1 MIKRYKN
8 YENKL
13 DWLKR
18 NKKFSFYFD
27 NEFFV
32 KNTDYVKSYLETLTK
47 QPTSSQFRTIAL
59 LCDLSL
65 LYTDDIDKKYR
76 EYKKETSTKK
86 KLEIRYGRDRVSVFE
101 EKLRNKPKPIINSY
115 WTVKYWMNKGLTEEE
130 AKKKISEIQSENSK
144 KGKGKITNYKILSP
158 LSVEYWKHQGFTDK
172 EEIERLRRPYLD
184 KCTNRLSRYIE
195 KYGEEKG
202 LEVFQNGINRRH
214 QTMLERYGAKV
225 PVAGVSK
232 ESLRFLIKVYKILR
246 KNGIDKNDIVWGISG
261 RKEFVLTD
269 FTKKRS
275 YFYDFVIKSK
285 KVIIEYNNL
294 FWHPR
299 EGEEW
304 RGFAD
309 YSEAMDSQK
318 LKEELAISRGYT
330 VHYVWNDDDL
340 EQKATYLSEVI
351 LNDRN

>member
-1 MIKRYKN
+1 MTKRYKD

-32 KNTDYVKSYLETLTK
+32 KNTNYIKNYLETLTK

-65 LYTDDIDKKYR
+65 LYTDEIEEKYK
-76 EYKKETSTKK
+76 EYKKEISTKK
-86 KLEIRYGRDRVSVFE
+86 KLEIRYGKDRVFIFE
-101 EKLRNKPKPIINSY
+101 EKLKNRPKVNRVTY
-115 WTVKYWMNKGLTEEE
+115 WNVGYWVDRGLTEDE

-144 KGKGKITNYKILSP
+144 RGKSKITNYKILNP
-158 LSVEYWKHQGFTDK
+158 LSVEYWKHLGYADK
-172 EEIERLRRPYLD
+172 DEIERLRRPYLD

-202 LEVFQNGINRRH
+202 LEVFQNGIKRRH

-232 ESLRFLIKVYKILR
+232 ESLRFLIKVYRILR
-246 KNGIDKNDIVWGISG
+246 KNGIDKNDVVWGISG

-269 FTKKRS
+269 FDKKKS

-285 KVIIEYNNL
+285 KAIIEYNNL

-309 YSEAMDSQK
+309 YNEAMDSQK
-318 LKEELAISRGYT
+318 LKEKLAISRGYK
-330 VHYVWNDDDL
+330 VYYVWNDDDL
-340 EQKATYLSEVI
+340 EKRATYLSEAI